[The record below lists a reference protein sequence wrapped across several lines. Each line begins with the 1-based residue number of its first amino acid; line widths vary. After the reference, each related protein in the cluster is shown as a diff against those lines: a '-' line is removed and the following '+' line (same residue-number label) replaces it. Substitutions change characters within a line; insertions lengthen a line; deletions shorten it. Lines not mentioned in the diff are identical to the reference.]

1 MFILIVVV
9 RLISYNYICGVKRL
23 YRDWGDFSELPLSY
37 KKHRGLASCWILHS
51 SHLYKRLTMK
61 KSKSTNTMLFCGTD
75 KPVHVRQY
83 KRVRFGRVEYVCEHC
98 RSGWG
103 SKAA

>member
-1 MFILIVVV
+1 
-9 RLISYNYICGVKRL
+9 
-23 YRDWGDFSELPLSY
+23 
-37 KKHRGLASCWILHS
+37 
-51 SHLYKRLTMK
+51 MK
-61 KSKSTNTMLFCGTD
+61 KSKSTNTMLFCGAD